1 MLLESHKF
9 WFYSIAFSLLGSV
22 WQLFL
27 LSFGS
32 QQTAPAASSGET
44 SKTAEKK
51 TTSKNGRNGAKENDR
66 AEAVNLDTARYIKL
80 LTDILVAS
88 CDILAPGFSL
98 GWIKVTKLTMSSAC
112 VLSGLV
118 VGTGRWATAQR
129 SA

>member
-27 LSFGS
+27 LLFVS
-32 QQTAPAASSGET
+32 QQTEPGASSAQT
-44 SKTAEKK
+44 WKTAEKK
-51 TTSKNGRNGAKENDR
+51 SKASRNGAKDNGRRETANP
-66 AEAVNLDTARYIKL
+66 DTARYIKL
-80 LTDILVAS
+80 ITHILVAS

-112 VLSGLV
+112 VLSSLV
-118 VGTGRWATAQR
+118 VGRGKWATAQR
-129 SA
+129 SP